1 MGRLERFVTVFI
13 EIQDRVEVGT
23 GDVIHVQDRVSA
35 GDGAF
40 AFISQDFAI
49 GTEQVIEVGAFAGW
63 TCGTL
68 FTGLSLAWQRHQLV
82 HHPERVFTA
91 LVQGFLFKLVVLG
104 SGAAALRW
112 LAPLAELADWR
123 GFLVGYALAVA
134 LLGASGTAE
143 ILRMVRVG
151 PKEQRAS

>member
-1 MGRLERFVTVFI
+1 MNRLTWITLALTALVAVASWS
-13 EIQDRVEVGT
+13 VG
-23 GDVIHVQDRVSA
+23 GSA
-35 GDGAF
+35 G
-40 AFISQDFAI
+40 
-49 GTEQVIEVGAFAGW
+49 TGAFAGW

-91 LVQGFLFKLVVLG
+91 LVQGFLFKLVVLVV
-104 SGAAALRW
+104 GALALRW
-112 LAPLAELADWR
+112 IAALAEVADWR